1 GMISLRIDVD
11 KKERMFLDLPSL
23 RDIYTAYNKIKPEE
37 KPKKTWVDRAAEFD
51 PYTIYT
57 SLIVEKIDIYLI
69 IALKKLL
76 LNSPH
81 FEKLKIIIDD
91 FEEFEIT
98 KKEPARKIYEKLIE

>member
-1 GMISLRIDVD
+1 MISLRIDVD
-11 KKERMFLDLPSL
+11 KKERVFLDLPSL
-23 RDIYTAYNKIKPEE
+23 RDIYTTYNKVKPEV
-37 KPKKTWVDRAAEFD
+37 KPKTWADRAAEFD

-57 SLIVEKIDIYLI
+57 SLVVEKIDIYLV

-81 FEKLKIIIDD
+81 FEKLKIVVDD

-98 KKEPARKIYEKLIE
+98 KKEPAREIYEKLIE